1 MKVGN
6 NETRRREMSRTE
18 MMDLM
23 GELDATSRTI
33 REWEKDGDGFG
44 GVGLA
49 ELRGRKAQILRLLD
63 AAESAAEASKG

>member
-1 MKVGN
+1 
-6 NETRRREMSRTE
+6 MSRNE
-18 MMDLM
+18 MKDLM

-44 GVGLA
+44 GYGLA
-49 ELRGRKAQILRLLD
+49 ELVGRRAEILALLD